1 MDARI
6 TKQRLAN
13 MLSYD
18 WLKIIAAIAVAVL
31 FICVFFTTVSTRPG
45 TYQVFTVYGY
55 RELFAGEAAN
65 GFVEELKED
74 GVFSYD
80 ILKAEQETFGTS
92 QYADA
97 AFTARRSVLEG
108 TVMFTTTNRT
118 DEDDPSATVIKELLG
133 GENCPMALDL
143 DVYFDDCKNY
153 LIRFFGED
161 WEKGALDTAEAE
173 ACFLK
178 RNGKDRR
185 YRTDEK
191 KAEGILQEC
200 ERLEQ
205 LREDYLFV
213 RKCME
218 EGTLPY
224 VDVADEKDV
233 VHHKAFALGKL
244 AGLRSYYYYT
254 ETMTDEESNQE
265 TTVASSANVCL
276 FFFRNDS
283 DEGKSAENVENDL
296 RYEPISFVR
305 ALVERFG
312 A

>member
-45 TYQVFTVYGY
+45 QYQVFTVYGY
-55 RELFAGEAAN
+55 RELAAGEDAS
-65 GFVEELKED
+65 GFLGELQER

-80 ILKAEQETFGTS
+80 ILKTEQETFGTG

-97 AFTARRSVLEG
+97 AFTARRSVMKG

-118 DEDDPSATVIKELLG
+118 DENDVSATVIKEILG
-133 GENCPMALDL
+133 GENCSMALDL
-143 DVYFDDCKNY
+143 DVYLDDCKNY

-161 WEKGALDTAEAE
+161 WEHGTLDKAEAE
-173 ACFLK
+173 ACFSE

-185 YRTDEK
+185 YRTAAK
-191 KAEGILQEC
+191 KAEGILREY

-213 RKCME
+213 KARVDD
-218 EGTLPY
+218 GTLPY
-224 VDVADEKDV
+224 VDVADEKDAM
-233 VHHKAFALGKL
+233 HHKAFALGKL
-244 AGLRSYYYYT
+244 TGLRNYYYYT
-254 ETMTDEESNQE
+254 ETTKNEETGE
-265 TTVASSANVCL
+265 EVTVTSSANVCL
-276 FFFRNDS
+276 FFFRNDN
-283 DEGKSAENVENDL
+283 DEGKAAKAVENDL
-296 RYEPISFVR
+296 RYEPISYLR

>member
-45 TYQVFTVYGY
+45 THQVFTVFGY
-55 RELFAGEAAN
+55 RELLAGEAAE
-65 GFVEELKED
+65 GFTEDLKKN

-80 ILKAEQETFGTS
+80 ILETGQETFGTG

-97 AFTARRSVLEG
+97 AFTARRSVVQG

-118 DEDDPSATVIKELLG
+118 DKDDPSATVINELLG

-143 DVYFDDCKNY
+143 DVYMDDCKNY

-161 WEKGALDTAEAE
+161 WETGTLDKAEAE
-173 ACFLK
+173 ACFTA
-178 RNGKDRR
+178 RNSKDRR
-185 YRTDEK
+185 YRSEAK
-191 KAEGILQEC
+191 RAEGVLQEYD
-200 ERLEQ
+200 RLEQ
-205 LREDYLFV
+205 LRRDYIYVKALIDD
-213 RKCME
+213 
-218 EGTLPY
+218 GTLPY
-224 VDVADEKDV
+224 VDVADDKEV

-254 ETMTDEESNQE
+254 VTTTDEESKQE
-265 TTVASSANVCL
+265 TTITSSENVCL
-276 FFFRNDS
+276 FFFRNDE
-283 DEGKSAENVENDL
+283 DEGRSAKYVENDL
-296 RYEPISFVR
+296 RYEPLSYVR